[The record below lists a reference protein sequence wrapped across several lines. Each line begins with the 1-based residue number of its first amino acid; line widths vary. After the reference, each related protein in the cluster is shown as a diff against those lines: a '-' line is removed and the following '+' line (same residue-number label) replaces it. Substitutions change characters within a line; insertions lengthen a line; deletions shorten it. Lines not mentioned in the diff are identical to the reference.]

1 MKSQTFQH
9 EMTQTSSVFGR
20 KSDLKV
26 VFKGDGAAT
35 NGETVYLPAIAHD
48 KEVDAETQMVMRGYV
63 DHEAGHNRHSDMPLI
78 MKTYEQWHKEGKP
91 VLKGLHNAIEDIWVE
106 KRVMRE
112 YVGSEKNLSAVSSSC
127 NKMFHEQHKT
137 SGDPMLQ
144 NWGAVGPLAI
154 TWEGRRNYE
163 GIEGVDECMNLIPGD
178 LQDRVK
184 EWVSRI
190 EGCKT
195 TADCIELAEEVYGEI
210 KANGKKPKPTQP
222 DDEDGQCEAEQEG
235 DDETKT
241 DGGQGDDQG
250 TRPDDDATEG
260 DDPDGGDSSDG
271 SDDPDG
277 EEGQGTDQS
286 EGDDEGSEPESGE
299 AKGED
304 VAGEEPD
311 DVQPFDAGLKAGLDV
326 TLKQR
331 ELTTSDPDT
340 YRPYTTEYD
349 KVFHAKLPDD
359 QEQDGSNP
367 NKLLRTGNESLYK
380 TDRTKLGDAVHVM
393 SRKLSRAFMAKQ
405 DRQWDAGREAGR
417 LDSRRLVAAVNGA
430 VNVFKMREEASDV
443 DTAVMIMTDMS
454 GSMRGSKIVMARR
467 VVVALCE
474 TLERTTVAYEV
485 VGFGTNEGGIP
496 YEEEKA
502 GLGGGFDRTS
512 PIRHYIFK
520 AFEDSLHI
528 SRGAIGTMAR
538 HEMHH
543 NVDGESVL
551 WGHERLRRRP
561 ERRRIMLVLSDGSP
575 EFVGCSHDKRM
586 QHMRNAVAHITK
598 EGTDMIGIGIQSSA
612 VSRFYERHTVVMQ
625 LSDLSKGALD
635 QLARLLIDDKFD
647 VTSADLIKA
656 QRLG

>member
-20 KSDLKV
+20 KSNLNV

-91 VLKGLHNAIEDIWVE
+91 VLKGLHNAIEDIWLE

-127 NKMFHEQHKT
+127 NKAFHDQYEG
-137 SGDPMLQ
+137 SADPLLES
-144 NWGAVGPLAI
+144 WGAVGPLAI
-154 TWEGRRNYE
+154 TWEGRRAYE
-163 GIEGVDECMNLIPGD
+163 GIEGVDECMSLIPGD
-178 LQDRVK
+178 LQDKVK

-195 TADCIELAEEVYGEI
+195 TADCIALAEDVYGEV
-210 KANGKKPKPTQP
+210 KANEKKPKPAKP
-222 DDEDGQCEAEQEG
+222 DDEDGQCEAEKEG
-235 DDETKT
+235 ET
-241 DGGQGDDQG
+241 DGGKGDDQG
-250 TRPDDDATEG
+250 TRPDDGSTEG

-277 EEGQGTDQS
+277 EEGQGTDEG
-286 EGDDEGSEPESGE
+286 EGDDEGAEREGGEDQGE
-299 AKGED
+299 A
-304 VAGEEPD
+304 VASEEPD
-311 DVQPFDAGLKAGLDV
+311 EVEPFETGLKSGLDAA
-326 TLKQR
+326 LKQR
-331 ELTTSDPDT
+331 DLTTSDPQT

-359 QEQDGSNP
+359 KEQNGADP
-367 NKLLRTGNESLYK
+367 NRVLREGNLSLYK

-405 DRQWDAGREAGR
+405 DRQWDAGRDAGR

-430 VNVFKMREEASDV
+430 VNVFKVREEASDV
-443 DTAVMIMTDMS
+443 DTAVMILVDMS
-454 GSMRGSKIVMARR
+454 GSMSGSKLVMARR
-467 VVVALCE
+467 VSVALCE
-474 TLERTTVAYEV
+474 TLDRTTVAYEV
-485 VGFGTNEGGIP
+485 VGFGTYEQGIP
-496 YEEEKA
+496 YDERNDA
-502 GLGGGFDRTS
+502 QSGWFDRVS

-520 AFEDSLHI
+520 AFEDSLHM

-551 WGHERLRRRP
+551 WAHERLKRRP
-561 ERRRIMLVLSDGSP
+561 ESRRIMLVLSDGSP

-586 QHMRNAVAHITK
+586 QHMRDAVSHITR
-598 EGTDMIGIGIQSSA
+598 EGTEMIGVGIESDA
-612 VSRFYERHTVVMQ
+612 VSRFYERHTVIWN
-625 LSDLSKGALD
+625 LDDLSKGALD
-635 QLARLLIDDKFD
+635 QLAKLLIDDKFD

>member
-20 KSDLKV
+20 KSNLNV

-91 VLKGLHNAIEDIWVE
+91 VLKGVHNAIEDMWLE

-127 NKMFHEQHKT
+127 NKAFHDQYKG
-137 SGDPMLQ
+137 SADPLLQ
-144 NWGAVGPLAI
+144 SWGAVGPLAI
-154 TWEGRRNYE
+154 TWEGRRAYE

-178 LQDRVK
+178 LQDKVK

-195 TADCIELAEEVYGEI
+195 SADCIALAEDVYGEI
-210 KANGKKPKPTQP
+210 KANEKKPKP

-235 DDETKT
+235 EDETET
-241 DGGQGDDQG
+241 DGGKGDDQG
-250 TRPDDDATEG
+250 TRPDDGSTEG

-277 EEGQGTDQS
+277 EKGQGTDEG
-286 EGDDEGSEPESGE
+286 EGDDEGAEQEGGEDQGE
-299 AKGED
+299 A
-304 VAGEEPD
+304 VTGEEPD
-311 DVQPFDAGLKAGLDV
+311 EVKPFETGLKSGLDAA
-326 TLKQR
+326 LKLR
-331 ELTTSDPDT
+331 DLTTTDPQT
-340 YRPYTTEYD
+340 YRPYTTQYD

-359 QEQDGSNP
+359 VEDNGDNP
-367 NKLLRTGNESLYK
+367 NHVLRQGNVSLYK
-380 TDRTKLGDAVHVM
+380 TDRTRLGDAVHVM

-405 DRQWDAGREAGR
+405 DRQWDAGRDAGR

-430 VNVFKMREEASDV
+430 VNVFKVREEASDV
-443 DTAVMIMTDMS
+443 DTAVMILVDMS
-454 GSMRGSKIVMARR
+454 GSMRGGKIVMARQ
-467 VVVALCE
+467 VAVALCE
-474 TLERTTVAYEV
+474 TLDRTTVAYEV
-485 VGFGTNEGGIP
+485 AGFGTYPTWDIP
-496 YEEEKA
+496 SSERLEAKRGAY
-502 GLGGGFDRTS
+502 DRLS
-512 PIRHYIFK
+512 PLRHFIFK
-520 AFEDSLHI
+520 AFEDSLHM

-538 HEMHH
+538 HQRDH

-551 WGHERLRRRP
+551 WGHERLKRRP
-561 ERRRIMLVLSDGSP
+561 ERRRIMLVLSDGLP
-575 EFVGCSHDKRM
+575 EFEGADYNKRA
-586 QHMRNAVAHITK
+586 QHLRDAIAHITR
-598 EGTDMIGIGIQSSA
+598 EGTETIGIGIMSTA
-612 VSRFYERHTVVMQ
+612 VSRFYDRHTVVVN
-625 LSDLSKGALD
+625 LDDLSKGALD
-635 QLARLLIDDKFD
+635 QLAKLLIDDKFD